1 MFALSSAQRY
11 FLYRG
16 VTDMRKGIDGLSGMV
31 REHLGS
37 DPLSGDA
44 YVFVN
49 RRRDQ
54 LKLLIWDRTGF
65 ALYAKRLERGTF
77 ELPEQREGVGARQA
91 VRWDKLVMILEG
103 VSLRSIQR
111 RRRYQRGEEEKK
123 QVLAGRTN

>member
-91 VRWDKLVMILEG
+91 VRWDELVMILEG
-103 VSLRSIQR
+103 VSLRSIHR

>member
-16 VTDMRKGIDGLSGMV
+16 VTDMRKGIDGLSGIV

-77 ELPEQREGVGARQA
+77 ELPEPREGVGARQA
-91 VRWDKLVMILEG
+91 VRWDELVMILEG

>member
-31 REHLGS
+31 REYLGS

-91 VRWDKLVMILEG
+91 VRWDELVMILEG

>member
-37 DPLSGDA
+37 DPLNGDA

-65 ALYAKRLERGTF
+65 ALYAKRLDLSARWGS
-77 ELPEQREGVGARQA
+77 PEAY
-91 VRWDKLVMILEG
+91 I
-103 VSLRSIQR
+103 
-111 RRRYQRGEEEKK
+111 
-123 QVLAGRTN
+123 